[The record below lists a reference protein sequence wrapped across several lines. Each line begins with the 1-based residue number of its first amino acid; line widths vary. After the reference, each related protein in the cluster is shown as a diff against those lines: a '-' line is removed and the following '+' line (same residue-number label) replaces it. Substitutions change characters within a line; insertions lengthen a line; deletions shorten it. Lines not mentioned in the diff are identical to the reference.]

1 MLLLLALV
9 GSSLSL
15 PGLGRQQL
23 HAVEM
28 QCRGQRATAAC
39 SGSTIMYTDSRSP
52 PKKHTGAGGSS
63 SFSAHCSESSSS
75 CHLFGSCKMLV
86 SLRTRLRACVNL
98 YYDAP
103 CLIAAACQG
112 AGRGFN
118 QSCAGPRKRK
128 PSKTR

>member
-39 SGSTIMYTDSRSP
+39 SGSTIMYNDSRSP
-52 PKKHTGAGGSS
+52 PKKETGAAALPALRPFQRIAQGPPLPVIC
-63 SFSAHCSESSSS
+63 SAVAKC
-75 CHLFGSCKMLV
+75 
-86 SLRTRLRACVNL
+86 
-98 YYDAP
+98 
-103 CLIAAACQG
+103 
-112 AGRGFN
+112 
-118 QSCAGPRKRK
+118 
-128 PSKTR
+128 